1 MKKTMPLLGV
11 FLFFLITLNCEVVS
25 YAQAQDKIVSDF
37 VEGFC
42 QAEFSGNSQ
51 IRLDVVKYSKKR
63 YLAEKKRD
71 PDFVGKALYWDNDP
85 LFVVASYKFLGVKV
99 TKGKKSAQATVAYKR
114 LARTEGDGELK
125 RKLIPDSIERD
136 IVIFHLIYEDSRWWI
151 SDPPPPRISLPAIVQ
166 YYKNTLETMGSNWL
180 ERAEISEAQKQSY
193 WKLQLD
199 LKILEGLKSN
209 LTETK

>member
-1 MKKTMPLLGV
+1 MKKTMLMLGV
-11 FLFFLITLNCEVVS
+11 FVFSLIVLGCEVVS
-25 YAQAQDKIVSDF
+25 EIQAQDKIVRDF

-71 PDFVGKALYWDNDP
+71 PNFAGKALYWDNDP

-99 TKGKKSAQATVAYKR
+99 NKDKKNAQATIAYKR
-114 LARTEGDGELK
+114 LARTEGDGQLK
-125 RKLIPDSIERD
+125 RKLIPDSMEQD

-151 SDPPPPRISLPAIVQ
+151 FDPPPPRISLPAIVQ
-166 YYKNTLETMGSNWL
+166 YYKSTLEIMGSNWL
-180 ERAEISEAQKQSY
+180 ERPEISEAQKQY
-193 WKLQLD
+193 YQILQRD
-199 LKILEGLKSN
+199 LKILEGLNSN
-209 LTETK
+209 LSKAN